1 MGWPGRGLK
10 GIAPVIECSEW
21 VKFMDIATTK
31 WATLRADGFKTPS
44 RSAKGVS
51 VSVSVLT
58 TTAFDLDKKLAG
70 AVANS
75 ARLYILTIAYKEA
88 GRSGGR

>member
-51 VSVSVLT
+51 VSVSVSVLT
-58 TTAFDLDKKLAG
+58 TTAFDLD
-70 AVANS
+70 
-75 ARLYILTIAYKEA
+75 RLYILTIAYKEA